1 MTRSRRLVA
10 AGLAAVL
17 VIGPGQPGRA
27 TPTDGD
33 SASRT
38 SAGQA
43 PAGQRATVTLLTG
56 DQVTVT
62 GTGAAALRPGEGRD
76 GMQFRTYRIDGELHV
91 VPRDAAELV
100 QRGTLDSRLFN
111 VTKLIEWGYH
121 DAARDTLP
129 LIVTTARGDVAARGT
144 AVLAVDG
151 LDVQRDLPAIDGAA
165 VTADKA
171 TIGDLWS
178 MVSGGPAARG
188 TDTGIQRIWLDG
200 KRQML
205 LDRSVTQIGAPA
217 AHRAGFTG
225 AGVTVGVMDS
235 GVDTGH
241 PDLADV
247 VIETRNFTDAPEEG
261 DTTGHG
267 THVASIIAGSGTA
280 SGGKYQGVAP
290 AAKIISAKVCP
301 AAWCDDSAMIDAMHW
316 FAVDK
321 QVPVVNISI
330 GGGDGPEIDPLE
342 EAVNTLTEQTGTLF
356 VISAGNAGADRT
368 VGSPGSADAA
378 LTVGAV
384 DRDGS
389 LADFSSRGPRVGDDA
404 VKPDITAPGV
414 DIVAARAEGTT
425 LDVPIDEH
433 YVSAPGT
440 SMSAPHVTG
449 AVALLAQQQQGWTA
463 QQFKSALM
471 GSAAPHPG
479 TGAYQQ
485 GAGLVDVARAVTQTV
500 TAAPASISYGRALWP
515 HQDDEPISRTVTYRN
530 NGTEPVTL
538 DLAWE
543 ITGPA
548 GASVPAG
555 MFTTSAAQVEVPAG
569 GTASVDATA
578 DTGVAAADG
587 YYSGQL
593 VATGG
598 QIRVVTPAGV
608 HREVESYDVTVSH
621 IDVDGGPAQSYW
633 TALVGLDNSYFD
645 FPYHEDGTV
654 VTRLPKGEYG
664 LFATI
669 DEFDEE
675 GEPTSSAVLAQPRL
689 TVAAEATVTLDAR
702 QAAPVR
708 ATVPQ
713 PAARAAIVDVTVG
726 FDTVGGPAGVGAA
739 YPGFDGVSSK
749 QLGGDDPAPAF
760 GSSISHQWFKPDP
773 DGGYANSPFAYAL
786 SEVFDGRLPTGY
798 QRDYAAGDLAR
809 VRQDFRGIP
818 TGDVSDRLLVAEFD
832 DPKLG
837 ALTEL
842 TEVRVPGERIEWYST
857 DRVAWFSDLYFSNY
871 SVEDDWLEPV
881 SFLYAPAR
889 AYPAGARR
897 TDIWNLPPFG
907 PAMPATS
914 SPTGWASRLGDE
926 ILVEVPLFG
935 DAAGHAGGSIALT
948 ERTALYRA
956 GELVEEWETGG
967 FGYFVVPPGQAD
979 YRLETSATRD
989 AGDLATEVSLAWTFQ
1004 SGRVNGDQWRRLPVM
1019 VARPAPPVDEAGA
1032 APAGDQVDI
1041 PVTVRRQTGVTVNL
1055 DALSV
1060 EVSYDD
1066 GTTWL
1071 PAPVRADGRSWVA
1084 TVQHPDSE
1092 GYVSLRF
1099 GAEDRKGNTF
1109 TQTVINAYRLVAAD

>member
-1 MTRSRRLVA
+1 MTRSKRLAA

-27 TPTDGD
+27 APTDGA
-33 SASRT
+33 SAGRT
-38 SAGQA
+38 SVGQQ
-43 PAGQRATVTLLTG
+43 PAGQRTTVTLITG

-62 GTGAAALRPGEGRD
+62 GNGAAALRPGEGRD
-76 GMQFRTYRIDGELHV
+76 GMQFRTYRIDGDLHV
-91 VPRDAAELV
+91 VPSDAAELV

-121 DAARDTLP
+121 DAARNNLP
-129 LIVTTARGDVAARGT
+129 LIVTAAPGDTATRSVAA
-144 AVLAVDG
+144 LAADG

-165 VTADKA
+165 VTADKS
-171 TIGDLWS
+171 TITDLWS
-178 MVSGGPAARG
+178 TVSGGPAARG
-188 TDTGIQRIWLDG
+188 ADTGVERIWLDG

-205 LDRSVTQIGAPA
+205 LDRSVAQIGAPA
-217 AHRAGFTG
+217 AHQAGFTG

-241 PDLADV
+241 PDLTDV

-267 THVASIIAGSGTA
+267 THVASIIAGSGAA

-290 AAKIISAKVCP
+290 DAKIISAKVCP

-356 VISAGNAGADRT
+356 VIAAGNSGAERT

-384 DRDGS
+384 DRDGT

-425 LDVPIDEH
+425 LDIPIDEH

-449 AVALLAQQQQGWTA
+449 AVALLAQQQQEWTA
-463 QQFKSALM
+463 DQFKSTLM

-500 TAAPASISYGRALWP
+500 TAAPASISYGRAAWP
-515 HQDDEPISRTVTYRN
+515 HQDDEPITRSVTYRN
-530 NGTEPVTL
+530 TGTEPVTL
-538 DLAWE
+538 DLTWE

-578 DTGVAAADG
+578 DTRVDAADG

-593 VATGG
+593 VATAG
-598 QIRVVTPAGV
+598 QTRVVTPVGV
-608 HREVESYDVTVSH
+608 HREVESYDVTLSH
-621 IDVDGGPAQSYW
+621 IGADGDPSESYW
-633 TALVGLDNSYFD
+633 TVLAGLNLPYFD
-645 FPYHEDGTV
+645 YPYDEDGTV
-654 VTRLPKGEYG
+654 VTRLPKGAYG
-664 LFATI
+664 LFAAI
-669 DEFDEE
+669 DAFDTE
-675 GEPTSSAVLAQPRL
+675 GRQTGSAILAQPRIIV
-689 TVAAEATVTLDAR
+689 TGETTVTLDAR
-702 QAAPVR
+702 QAAPVQ

-726 FDTVGGPAGVGAA
+726 FDTVDGPVGIGSA
-739 YPGFDGVSSK
+739 YPGFDGLSTR
-749 QLGGDDPAPAF
+749 QIGGDEPAPGF
-760 GSSISHQWFKPDP
+760 SSAISHQWFKPDP

-798 QRDYAAGDLAR
+798 QRDYATDDLAR
-809 VRQDFRGIP
+809 VRQDFRGTP

-832 DPKLG
+832 DPALG
-837 ALTEL
+837 ALS
-842 TEVRVPGERIEWYST
+842 EVTVVPVPGERIEWFST
-857 DRVAWFSDLYFSNY
+857 DQVAWFSDLYFSNHLG
-871 SVEDDWLEPV
+871 EDGWLEPV
-881 SFLYAPAR
+881 SFLFDPAR
-889 AYPAGARR
+889 AYAPEGRH
-897 TDIWNLPPFG
+897 TDTWNLPPFG
-907 PAMPATS
+907 PAMPATTV
-914 SPTGWASRLGDE
+914 PRGWVSRIGDE
-926 ILVEVPLFG
+926 IVAEVPLFG
-935 DAAGHAGGSIALT
+935 DAAGHAGDSQTVTA
-948 ERTALYRA
+948 RTALYRD
-956 GELVEEWETGG
+956 GELVDEWEVGG
-967 FGYFVVPPGQAD
+967 FGYFVVPPGQAG

-989 AGDLATEVSLAWTFQ
+989 AGDLATEVDMAWTFQ
-1004 SGRVNGDQWRRLPVM
+1004 SGRVNGDEWRRLPVM
-1019 VARPAPPVDEAGA
+1019 VARPAPPVDEAGT
-1032 APAGDQVDI
+1032 APAGEQVDI

-1060 EVSYDD
+1060 DVSYDG

-1071 PAPVRADGRSWVA
+1071 PAPVRADGRNWVA
-1084 TVQHPDSE
+1084 TVQHPDSD

-1099 GAEDRKGNTF
+1099 GAEDRQGNTF
-1109 TQTVINAYRLVAAD
+1109 TQTVLHAYRLAAAD